1 MRSKIAS
8 AAVCLAA
15 FSGGAAAAAQ
25 PVPETV
31 VTGEIQRA
39 PALRY
44 GEELVS
50 ATVRYGDLDLASPAG
65 VEALHG
71 RVYRAA
77 TRLCIEPGLQTL
89 DWRRAG
95 LACRDGAI
103 AGAQDQVALAIADYG
118 NPNRLASASLVIRV
132 AR

>member
-15 FSGGAAAAAQ
+15 CWSGTAASAQ

-31 VTGEIQRA
+31 VTGEMQPA
-39 PALRY
+39 PLRY

-50 ATVRYGDLDLASPAG
+50 AVVRFGDLDLSTSAG
-65 VEALHG
+65 IDALHG
-71 RVYRAA
+71 RVHRAA
-77 TRLCIEPGLQTL
+77 TRICMEPGLQPMS
-89 DWRRAG
+89 WRQAG
-95 LACRDGAI
+95 LVCRNDAV
-103 AGAQDQVALAIADYG
+103 AGAWDQVAAAIADYG
-118 NPNRLASASLVIRV
+118 NPARLAAASLVIRV

>member
-1 MRSKIAS
+1 MRHTIAS
-8 AAVCLAA
+8 AAVALAA
-15 FSGGAAAAAQ
+15 SLGTAAASAQ
-25 PVPETV
+25 PIPETV
-31 VTGEIQRA
+31 VTGEAQ
-39 PALRY
+39 PELRY
-44 GEELVS
+44 GEERVS
-50 ATVRYGDLDLASPAG
+50 AVVRYGDLDLGSSAG

-103 AGAQDQVALAIADYG
+103 AGAQGQIAIAIADHG